1 MTVSK
6 NIFVSSSLVPVS
18 MDASTY
24 RVAAGEYNLYEY
36 DGSEQFIRVERITIH
51 PGWTGEL
58 ANG

>member
-6 NIFVSSSLVPVS
+6 NIVFCFFFFPVS

-36 DGSEQFIRVERITIH
+36 DGSEQFIRVERITVH
-51 PGWTGEL
+51 PGWTGDL
-58 ANG
+58 GKG